1 MSDPA
6 IALQAIES
14 PCIQICTLNAE
25 GLCIGCFRTAEEI
38 GGWLSLSAS
47 QRSRIMDELPSRAEQ
62 LFDAD

>member
-25 GLCIGCFRTAEEI
+25 GVCIGCFRTADEI
-38 GGWLSLSAS
+38 GGWLSLSAG
-47 QRSRIMDELPSRAEQ
+47 QRSRIMNELSGRAEQ
-62 LFDAD
+62 LFEAD